1 MKRLLTIIAVASI
14 SVASYAQDKG
24 SFYGDK
30 FEQKTP
36 VDVPGF
42 MKTMKDIK
50 GTTVKINDV
59 QVKGTIEEV
68 CQSAGCWIR
77 LKNPDGA
84 SVFVKFK
91 NHFTIPM
98 DLAGSTAIV
107 HGIAS
112 KKTIS
117 VDDQKHYAEDAGKSA
132 DEIAKITSSK
142 EEVRIDA
149 SGIWIQK

>member
-1 MKRLLTIIAVASI
+1 MKGILTVIAALSL

-24 SFYGDK
+24 NFYGEK

-36 VDVPGF
+36 VEVPAF

-50 GTTVKINDV
+50 GTTLKIYDI

-77 LKNPDGA
+77 LKNTEGEH
-84 SVFVKFK
+84 VFVKFK

-98 DLAGSTAIV
+98 DLAGSGAIV
-107 HGIAS
+107 HGVAS
-112 KKTIS
+112 KKIIS
-117 VDDQKHYAEDAGKSA
+117 VDDQKHYAEDAGKTA
-132 DEIAKITSSK
+132 DEIAKITAPK